1 MEEKKMDK
9 NTVMVIAMVV
19 LFLFAAVQSV
29 QLTSLKKQLAE
40 SDFTTGS
47 GSSGITTAASGSSS
61 SGSSSSSTA
70 SSLDELPGM
79 VGGC

>member
-1 MEEKKMDK
+1 MDK

-29 QLTSLKKQLAE
+29 QLTSLKKQLVE

-61 SGSSSSSTA
+61 SGSSSGSTA
-70 SSLDELPGM
+70 SS
-79 VGGC
+79 

>member
-1 MEEKKMDK
+1 MKMDK

-61 SGSSSSSTA
+61 SGSSSGSTA
-70 SSLDELPGM
+70 
-79 VGGC
+79 